1 MKKKRSI
8 RLSPVVTWLLGF
20 LLSGVSMGMALM
32 LQKGSLTE
40 TLRYLAQAPVLI
52 VLNWIPMALL
62 LGLLFFAVGNLFY
75 GAGLTTLIWGLLSY
89 VNLVKIEARGDP
101 FVPGDILLLFEGI
114 EAVGSYQLQL
124 HPAKLALLLGLCV
137 LLWFL
142 GRLIESPKPK
152 IPVRLIAVLVCVA
165 VFVGA
170 MAFGYT
176 DDDLYQNLPGPYRA
190 NVPAVFEAFGF
201 PYCFLHNFSLYP
213 VDKPEDFSLTEAQTY
228 EETYRHETV
237 LPETAPNM
245 IMVMCE
251 AFTDLPNEDVFSYT
265 DEENPIAGYNA
276 LAAADN
282 TISGHMIVSN
292 TGAGTAN
299 TEFDVLTGM
308 MTNRIGEGTT
318 SAFRV
323 VHRNTDSVPR
333 MLAENGYETF
343 FMHPGDSWFY
353 NRESVYS
360 YFGITDQVFQEAFT
374 QEDYKGSWITD
385 EAFLRVLRESLA
397 EREGE
402 NPMFTY
408 AVTIQNHQAYTEEK
422 YGFLPETVKT
432 GAALSDEASEYLA
445 VYFEGLRD
453 SARMLQDMTAW
464 LQEQEEPYLLV
475 FFGDHQPNLGSDYQA
490 YRELGLYPENLDD
503 AESRLQLYSV
513 PFLIWGNDAFQS
525 QRDLRALSRQLGEDL
540 TISSHYLGALTC
552 QVAGFD
558 GLDGYMDYLNDL
570 REELPVCSV
579 YGYRTADGTWLEELP
594 QDLQEKENLRWHWQY
609 YRLKY
614 QKTDSRDGINDR
626 SEGS

>member
-237 LPETAPNM
+237 LPEAAPNM

-276 LAAADN
+276 LTAADN
-282 TISGHMIVSN
+282 
-292 TGAGTAN
+292 
-299 TEFDVLTGM
+299 
-308 MTNRIGEGTT
+308 
-318 SAFRV
+318 
-323 VHRNTDSVPR
+323 
-333 MLAENGYETF
+333 
-343 FMHPGDSWFY
+343 
-353 NRESVYS
+353 
-360 YFGITDQVFQEAFT
+360 
-374 QEDYKGSWITD
+374 
-385 EAFLRVLRESLA
+385 
-397 EREGE
+397 
-402 NPMFTY
+402 
-408 AVTIQNHQAYTEEK
+408 
-422 YGFLPETVKT
+422 
-432 GAALSDEASEYLA
+432 
-445 VYFEGLRD
+445 
-453 SARMLQDMTAW
+453 
-464 LQEQEEPYLLV
+464 
-475 FFGDHQPNLGSDYQA
+475 
-490 YRELGLYPENLDD
+490 
-503 AESRLQLYSV
+503 
-513 PFLIWGNDAFQS
+513 
-525 QRDLRALSRQLGEDL
+525 